1 MMDQKLKQSVLDVV
15 LTITYLLTVAPKDKT

>member
-1 MMDQKLKQSVLDVV
+1 MMDQKLKQSVLDAV